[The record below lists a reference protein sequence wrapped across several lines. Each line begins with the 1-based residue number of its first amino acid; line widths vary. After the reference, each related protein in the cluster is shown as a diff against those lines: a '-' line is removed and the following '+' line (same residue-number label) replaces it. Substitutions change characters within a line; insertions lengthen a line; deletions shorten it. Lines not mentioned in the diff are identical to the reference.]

1 MRLVWGM
8 VFSAG
13 AVLPFVACSG
23 GDESLEERGS
33 YALGMDIGN
42 SVKQFEVSLDRE
54 ALVDGL
60 LDALS
65 EREPRFSPEEGSE
78 LVMEL
83 LAKAQKENA
92 RRRVE
97 QAETNIQEGE
107 EFLAENKA
115 KDGVVET
122 ASGLQYIVLEQGEGP
137 SPVPDD
143 RVTVHYEGK
152 LLDGKV
158 FDSSYERG
166 EPSEFLLSA
175 VISGWTEGVQ
185 LMKAGSKYRFF
196 VPSDLAY
203 GERGAGQDIGPNATL
218 IFEVE
223 LISIEQ
229 IEQ

>member
-1 MRLVWGM
+1 MRLAWGM
-8 VFSAG
+8 VFSVG

-23 GDESLEERGS
+23 GDESFEEKAS

-42 SVKQFEVSLDRE
+42 NVKQFAANLDRE

-65 EREPRFSPEEGSE
+65 EREPRLSPEEVSE

-97 QAETNIQEGE
+97 QAETNMQEGE

-122 ASGLQYIVLEQGEGP
+122 ASGLQYIVLTQGDGP
-137 SPVPDD
+137 SPAAAD

-166 EPSEFLLSA
+166 EPAEFLLGA

-185 LMKAGSKYRFF
+185 LMKVGSKYRFF
-196 VPSDLAY
+196 IPSDLAY
-203 GERGAGQDIGPNATL
+203 GGRGAGQDIGPNATL

>member
-1 MRLVWGM
+1 MRLAWGM

-23 GDESLEERGS
+23 GDESFEEKAS
-33 YALGMDIGN
+33 YALGVDIGTN
-42 SVKQFEVSLDRE
+42 VKQFGTSLDRD

-65 EREPRFSPEEGSE
+65 EREPRLTPQEVDE
-78 LVMEL
+78 LVREF
-83 LAKAQKENA
+83 LAKAQAEDAQRNI
-92 RRRVE
+92 VL
-97 QAETNIQEGE
+97 AETNMQEGE
-107 EFLAENKA
+107 EFLAENRA

-122 ASGLQYIVLEQGEGP
+122 ASGLQYIVLTQGDGP
-137 SPVPDD
+137 SPAAAD

-166 EPSEFLLSA
+166 EPVEFVLNA
-175 VISGWTEGVQ
+175 VIPGWTEGVQ
-185 LMKAGSKYRFF
+185 LMKVGSKYRFF
-196 VPSDLAY
+196 IPSDLAY
-203 GERGAGQDIGPNATL
+203 GGRGAGQDIGPNATL
-218 IFEVE
+218 TFEVE

-229 IEQ
+229 

>member
-1 MRLVWGM
+1 MRLAWGM

-23 GDESLEERGS
+23 GETSFEERAS
-33 YALGMDIGN
+33 YALGVDIGN
-42 SVKQFEVSLDRE
+42 RVKQFGTSLDRD

-60 LDALS
+60 FDALS
-65 EREPRFSPEEGSE
+65 DREPRLSPEEVSE
-78 LVMEL
+78 LLQEL
-83 LAKAQKENA
+83 IAKTQEENA

-97 QAETNIQEGE
+97 QAETNMQEGE
-107 EFLAENKA
+107 EFLAQNRA

-122 ASGLQYIVLEQGEGP
+122 ASGLQYIVLTEGEGP
-137 SPVPDD
+137 SPAATD

-158 FDSSYERG
+158 FESSYERG
-166 EPSEFLLSA
+166 EPSGFVLSE

-185 LMKAGSKYRFF
+185 LMKVGSKYRFF

-203 GERGAGQDIGPNATL
+203 GGRGAGQDIGPNATL

-223 LISIEQ
+223 LISIER
-229 IEQ
+229 

>member
-1 MRLVWGM
+1 M

-23 GDESLEERGS
+23 GDESFEERAS
-33 YALGMDIGN
+33 YALGVEIGN
-42 SVKQFEVSLDRE
+42 NVKQFGTSLDRDE
-54 ALVDGL
+54 LVDGL

-65 EREPRFSPEEGSE
+65 ERELRLSPQEVGE
-78 LVMEL
+78 LVREFV
-83 LAKAQKENA
+83 AKAQEKDA
-92 RRRVE
+92 RRNIE
-97 QAETNIQEGE
+97 QAEANMQEGE
-107 EFLAENKA
+107 EFLAENKT

-122 ASGLQYIVLEQGEGP
+122 ASGLQYVVLTEGEGP
-137 SPVPDD
+137 SPVAAD
-143 RVTVHYEGK
+143 RVKVHYEGK

-166 EPSEFLLSA
+166 EPSEFVLSQ

-185 LMKAGSKYRFF
+185 LMRVGGKYRFF

-203 GERGAGQDIGPNATL
+203 GGRGAGRDIGPNTTL

-223 LISIEQ
+223 LISIER
-229 IEQ
+229 

>member
-1 MRLVWGM
+1 MRLAWGM

-23 GDESLEERGS
+23 GDESFEKRAS

-42 SVKQFEVSLDRE
+42 SVQQFAVYLDRE
-54 ALVDGL
+54 ALVNGL
-60 LDALS
+60 FDALS
-65 EREPRFSPEEGSE
+65 EREPRFSPEEVNE

-83 LAKAQKENA
+83 LANAQKENA
-92 RRRVE
+92 RRRGE
-97 QAETNIQEGE
+97 QAETNMQEGE

-137 SPVPDD
+137 SPVAAD

-166 EPSEFLLSA
+166 EPAEFLLGA
-175 VISGWTEGVQ
+175 VIAGWTEGVQ
-185 LMKAGSKYRFF
+185 LMKVGSKYRFF
-196 VPSDLAY
+196 LPSDLAY

-223 LISIEQ
+223 LVSIEQ
-229 IEQ
+229 

>member
-1 MRLVWGM
+1 MRLAWRM

-23 GDESLEERGS
+23 GDESFEEKAS
-33 YALGMDIGN
+33 YALGVDMGN
-42 SVKQFEVSLDRE
+42 SVKQFGTSIDRD

-60 LDALS
+60 RDVLS
-65 EREPRFSPEEGSE
+65 EREPRLSPEEVNE
-78 LVMEL
+78 LVREL
-83 LAKAQKENA
+83 LAKAQEEDA
-92 RRRVE
+92 RWRTE
-97 QAETNIQEGE
+97 LAETNMQKGE

-115 KDGVVET
+115 QDGVVET
-122 ASGLQYIVLEQGEGP
+122 ASGLQYIVLALGEGP
-137 SPVPDD
+137 SPAATD

-166 EPSEFLLSA
+166 EPVEFVLSE

-185 LMKAGSKYRFF
+185 LMKVGSKYRFF
-196 VPSDLAY
+196 IPSDLAY
-203 GERGAGQDIGPNATL
+203 GGRGAGQDIGPNATL

-223 LISIEQ
+223 LISIER
-229 IEQ
+229 

>member
-1 MRLVWGM
+1 MRLAWGM
-8 VFSAG
+8 VFSVG
-13 AVLPFVACSG
+13 AVLPLVACSG
-23 GDESLEERGS
+23 GDESFEEKAS

-42 SVKQFEVSLDRE
+42 KVKQFEASLDRE

-65 EREPRFSPEEGSE
+65 EREPRLSPEEVNQLVRE
-78 LVMEL
+78 LV
-83 LAKAQKENA
+83 AKAQEEND
-92 RRRVE
+92 RRRFE
-97 QAETNIQEGE
+97 QAETNMQEGE

-122 ASGLQYIVLEQGEGP
+122 ASGLQYIVLAQGEGP
-137 SPVPDD
+137 SPVADD

-166 EPSEFLLSA
+166 EPAEFLLSA

-185 LMKAGSKYRFF
+185 LMKVGSKYRFF
-196 VPSDLAY
+196 VPSELGY
-203 GERGAGQDIGPNATL
+203 GVRGAGQDIGPNATL

-223 LISIEQ
+223 LISIER
-229 IEQ
+229 